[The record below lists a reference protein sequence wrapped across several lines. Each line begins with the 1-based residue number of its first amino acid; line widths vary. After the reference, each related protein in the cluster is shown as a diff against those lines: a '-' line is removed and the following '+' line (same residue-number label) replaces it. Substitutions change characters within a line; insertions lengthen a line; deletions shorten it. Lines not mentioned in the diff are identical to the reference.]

1 MDKFLGNKKAVM
13 IFTLPSLLLFGG
25 ILIVSVAFSFYYS
38 TLDWD
43 GIGEGIFIGLDNYVE
58 MFQNAI
64 FDKAVINSF
73 LLCIFTLIIQLPLA
87 LILALILASHIKGE
101 VFFRTVFFIP
111 VTLST
116 VVVGQL
122 WLKIYN
128 PNYGVLNELL
138 RMIGLESLAQNWLGD
153 VNTALFS
160 AFVPIIWQNIGYHML
175 LLYTA
180 IKAIPKDIHESAEID
195 GATGVT
201 AAIKITIPLI
211 LPTLKTCAIFVIT
224 GSLKAF
230 DMIYVLTNGGPVN
243 STEVP
248 SSVMFNSI
256 FVINR
261 YGYGSAI
268 AIFIVVE
275 CILIAYL
282 LQRLVKTSPI
292 EY

>member
-138 RMIGLESLAQNWLGD
+138 RMIGLERFAQNWLGD

-201 AAIKITIPLI
+201 AAFKITIPLI

>member
-43 GIGEGIFIGLDNYVE
+43 GIGEGIFVGIDNYVE

-138 RMIGLESLAQNWLGD
+138 RMIGLERFAQNWLGD

-201 AAIKITIPLI
+201 AAFKITIPLI

>member
-201 AAIKITIPLI
+201 AAFKITIPLI

>member
-1 MDKFLGNKKAVM
+1 M

-43 GIGEGIFIGLDNYVE
+43 GIGEGIFVGIDNYVE

-101 VFFRTVFFIP
+101 VFFRTVFFKP

-138 RMIGLESLAQNWLGD
+138 RMIGLERFAQNWLGD

-201 AAIKITIPLI
+201 AAFKITIPLI

>member
-1 MDKFLGNKKAVM
+1 M

-138 RMIGLESLAQNWLGD
+138 RMIGLERFAQNWLGD

-201 AAIKITIPLI
+201 AAFKITIPLI

>member
-1 MDKFLGNKKAVM
+1 MDRFLGNKKAVA

-25 ILIVSVAFSFYYS
+25 LLIASVLFSFYYS
-38 TLDWD
+38 VLDWD
-43 GIGEGIFIGLDNYVE
+43 GIGKGAFVGLSNYIE

-64 FDKAVINSF
+64 FHKAVINSF
-73 LLCIFTLIIQLPLA
+73 LLCIFTLLIQLPLA

-101 VFFRTVFFIP
+101 VIFRTIFFIP

-128 PNYGVLNELL
+128 PNYGALNELL
-138 RMIGLESLAQNWLGD
+138 KMIGLESLTQNWIGD

-180 IKAIPKDIHESAEID
+180 VKSIPKDIHESAQID
-195 GATGVT
+195 GATGIK
-201 AAIKITIPLI
+201 AAVKITIPLI
-211 LPTLKTCAIFVIT
+211 FPTLKTCSIFVIT

-261 YGYGSAI
+261 YGYGSAY

-275 CILIAYL
+275 CIVIAYL
-282 LQRLVKTSPI
+282 LQRLVKTTPV

>member
-1 MDKFLGNKKAVM
+1 MDRFLGNKKAIA
-13 IFTLPSLLLFGG
+13 IFTLPSFLLFGG
-25 ILIVSVAFSFYYS
+25 LLIASILFSLYYS
-38 TLDWD
+38 VLDWD
-43 GIGEGIFIGLDNYVE
+43 CIGKGIFVGLDNYIE

-64 FDKAVINSF
+64 FHRAVINSF
-73 LLCIFTLIIQLPLA
+73 LLGIFTLLIQLPLA
-87 LILALILASHIKGE
+87 LILALILASHVKGE
-101 VFFRTVFFIP
+101 IIFRTIFFIP

-138 RMIGLESLAQNWLGD
+138 KMIGLENLTQNWIGD

-160 AFVPIIWQNIGYHML
+160 VFIPIIWQNIGYHML

-180 IKAIPKDIHESAEID
+180 IKAIPKDIHESAQID
-195 GATGVT
+195 GATGIK

-248 SSVMFNSI
+248 SSLMFNSI

-261 YGYGSAI
+261 YGYGSAA

-275 CILIAYL
+275 CIVIAYL

>member
-13 IFTLPSLLLFGG
+13 LFTLPSLLLFGG
-25 ILIVSVAFSFYYS
+25 LLIVSVAFSFYYS

-43 GIGEGIFIGLDNYVE
+43 GIGKGIFIGLDNYVE
-58 MFQNAI
+58 MFHNAI

-73 LLCIFTLIIQLPLA
+73 LLCFFTLIIQLPLA

-138 RMIGLESLAQNWLGD
+138 RMVGLDNLTQNWLGD
-153 VNTALFS
+153 VDTALFS

-180 IKAIPKDIHESAEID
+180 IKAIPKDIHESAQID
-195 GATGVT
+195 GATGIK
-201 AAIKITIPLI
+201 AAFKITIPLI

-282 LQRLVKTSPI
+282 LQRLVKTSQI